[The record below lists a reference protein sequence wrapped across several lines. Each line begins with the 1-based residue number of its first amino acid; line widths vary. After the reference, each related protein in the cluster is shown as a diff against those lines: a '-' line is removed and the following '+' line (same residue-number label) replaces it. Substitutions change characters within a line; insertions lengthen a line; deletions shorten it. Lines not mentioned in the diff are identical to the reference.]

1 LQRSEIPLG
10 TGSNKMFV
18 LCIPSV
24 RKGFDILHAVSELN
38 GASHCIAA
46 NGDYFE
52 VSAVSI
58 IILLQAKGRA

>member
-1 LQRSEIPLG
+1 
-10 TGSNKMFV
+10 MFV

-52 VSAVSI
+52 VSALSI
-58 IILLQAKGRA
+58 IIMLQAKGRA